1 MSARSP
7 YSRPLLT
14 VEEYLAEVLALVT
27 PLPETEQVPVRAA
40 AGRTL
45 AEPVVARCDVPAFAN
60 SAMDGFAVRADDL
73 RPGVELVVVG
83 EVLAGSPEDPEFGPG
98 ECVRIMTGAPLPA
111 SADAVVPVE
120 LTTPVEPVAPAAGT
134 PAAAVPTADL
144 ARESTTA
151 GEPAAGVGPGGATT
165 SHGSRARVRIDEIV
179 PVGKHV
185 RGAGEDV
192 RAGAVVLEAGARL
205 GPREL
210 AAASA
215 AGAGTLVCV
224 RQPWVGVVTTGDE
237 LIAPGEPLGRGQ
249 IYESNGTFLAAAIS
263 RDGGVPLVPGVVR
276 DTPDDLTQALDAL
289 AARCDLIVVSGGVS
303 VGDADVTRIVLEAG
317 GARFRHVRM
326 QPGKPQ
332 GWARWGT
339 RGVPVVALP
348 GNPLSA
354 SISYEMFV
362 SPALDR
368 MFDRPDAGWTVA
380 VAAES
385 WSCPPGRRQL
395 IPVFL
400 DVDATGR
407 QTVRPAHRHGSASHM
422 VTSLVAANAL
432 AAVGEDSDRV
442 APGDLLTVRRLP

>member
-1 MSARSP
+1 MSAHSAHV
-7 YSRPLLT
+7 RPLLT
-14 VEEYLAEVLALVT
+14 VEQYLAEVLALVT
-27 PLPETEQVPVRAA
+27 PLSETENVPVRTA

-45 AEPVVARCDVPAFAN
+45 AEPVVARCDVPTFAN
-60 SAMDGFAVRADDL
+60 SAMDGFAVRARDL
-73 RPGVELVVVG
+73 SPGVVLSVVG
-83 EVLAGSPEDPEFGPG
+83 EVLAGSPEDPAFGAG

-111 SADAVVPVE
+111 SSDAVVPVE
-120 LTTPVEPVAPAAGT
+120 QTTEVPLSGDADPAAEGASIKNVRIDVDLW
-134 PAAAVPTADL
+134 PAD
-144 ARESTTA
+144 
-151 GEPAAGVGPGGATT
+151 GPQVYINRDQD
-165 SHGSRARVRIDEIV
+165 SRDHRTRVRIDEVV

-192 RAGAVVLEAGARL
+192 RAGTIVLEAGTRL

-224 RQPWVGVVTTGDE
+224 RQPWIGVITTGDE
-237 LIAPGEPLGRGQ
+237 LVAPGVTLGRGQ
-249 IYESNGTFLAAAIS
+249 IYESNGTFLAGAIS

-276 DTPDDLTQALDAL
+276 DTTEALTEALDAL

-332 GWARWGT
+332 GWARWGA

-368 MFDRPDAGWTVA
+368 MFDRTAGGWTVA
-380 VAAES
+380 VAIDA

-400 DVDATGR
+400 DVDASGR

-432 AAVGEDSDRV
+432 AAVGEDVDQV
-442 APGDLLTVRRLP
+442 VPGDILTVKRLA